1 MLKNLRARLWATPM
15 PMPTPMPTPTPM
27 PASELTLNA
36 SARLADQ
43 PVQIGSKA
51 SIFRHQTLAETFGL
65 NLMTVFQQGGER
77 CIPIPLSFSFLRCS
91 IYTMWPKHYSHT
103 CIQWNA

>member
-15 PMPTPMPTPTPM
+15 PMPTPT

-43 PVQIGSKA
+43 PVQIGSKT
-51 SIFRHQTLAETFGL
+51 SIFRHHKSLTLAETFGL
-65 NLMTVFQQGGER
+65 NLMTVFQQGGEL

>member
-1 MLKNLRARLWATPM
+1 MEPRMLNKLRARLWATPM
-15 PMPTPMPTPTPM
+15 PMPTPT

-51 SIFRHQTLAETFGL
+51 SIFRHQK
-65 NLMTVFQQGGER
+65 
-77 CIPIPLSFSFLRCS
+77 S
-91 IYTMWPKHYSHT
+91 
-103 CIQWNA
+103 